1 MRWSFFSLSQGTK
14 PANRLTP
21 ARSYNSNLIGTQT
34 APAPHLPLCSGR
46 TGFPVP
52 SSNQGGQPC
61 CARSRA
67 PQIAGFAG
75 IPQRERFRRCEAIL
89 PPIAGEVCAS
99 RRDRTYVSR
108 PETELAHS
116 STFWRLAFWRL
127 AIAEVREFRLL
138 NQQAPRRPQRD
149 CELWHQNAG
158 DCDKKIEKRGSS

>member
-1 MRWSFFSLSQGTK
+1 VLR
-14 PANRLTP
+14 RV
-21 ARSYNSNLIGTQT
+21 AR
-34 APAPHLPLCSGR
+34 
-46 TGFPVP
+46 
-52 SSNQGGQPC
+52 
-61 CARSRA
+61 

-75 IPQRERFRRCEAIL
+75 IPQSERFRRCEAIL

-138 NQQAPRRPQRD
+138 NQQSPRRPQRD